1 MTALFGGD
9 TVEEAMLAQELAAAG
24 LPWEAG
30 MLDDN
35 GIRLIRDNRGLRKG
49 RADDTSIFEDG
60 SGPTIANLPP
70 WEPEG
75 RYPRLSD
82 WPTVARLIE
91 AVIARGGAEGTLL
104 TCRNLDGRLVWM
116 FTTRGNGGWTSTS
129 PGRAVGT
136 VLLDM
141 LGGTR

>member
-1 MTALFGGD
+1 MSALFGGD

-49 RADDTSIFEDG
+49 RADDNPLFEGLD
-60 SGPTIANLPP
+60 GPTIADLPR

-82 WPTVARLIE
+82 WPTVARMIE
-91 AVIARGGAEGTLL
+91 AVIARGGAEGTML

-116 FTTRGNGGWTSTS
+116 FMSSKGGCWTSTS